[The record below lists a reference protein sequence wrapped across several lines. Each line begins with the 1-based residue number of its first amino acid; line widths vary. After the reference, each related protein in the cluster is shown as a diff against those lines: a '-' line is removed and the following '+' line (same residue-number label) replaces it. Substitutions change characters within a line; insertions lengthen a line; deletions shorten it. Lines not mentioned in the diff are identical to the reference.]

1 MTKVYINTNSI
12 MKTLPKIIIITIIV
26 TMGFMIYSIEKY
38 GINEIVAQE
47 AGIDK
52 EYLFAEDTIITGV
65 FYFNSGTEINRF
77 EIFTQKSGFQASE
90 PFIFTLS
97 KIVGKTP
104 LLHLA
109 ADKAFLFRNSQG
121 EKQSENEF
129 DVKIIISQGKEQQR
143 SFSYNRCYVND
154 YSVQTRTDNEEGWT
168 QGKGFA
174 VVDNF
179 EIQCGSYQPN
189 NPVYED
195 MTTIKEKADAKSS
208 MDYQKSQINLGR

>member
-1 MTKVYINTNSI
+1 MNFKKTTIVLSVAVLSI
-12 MKTLPKIIIITIIV
+12 ASFTGIQLTEII
-26 TMGFMIYSIEKY
+26 
-38 GINEIVAQE
+38 AQE
-47 AGIDK
+47 TGVDK
-52 EYLFAEDTIITGV
+52 GYLFAEDTIITGV

-77 EIFTQKSGFQASE
+77 EIFTQNSGFQASE

-97 KIVGKTP
+97 KVAGKTP

-109 ADKAFLFRNSQG
+109 SDKAFLFRNSPG
-121 EKQSENEF
+121 EKQSENQF
-129 DVKIIISQGKEQQR
+129 DVKIIISQGQEQQR
-143 SFSYNRCYVND
+143 SFSYNKCFIND
-154 YSVQTRTDNEEGWT
+154 YFVQTRTDNEEGWT

-174 VVDNF
+174 IVDNF

-195 MTTIKEKADAKSS
+195 MTKNKEKASAKSS

>member
-1 MTKVYINTNSI
+1 MTKIYCISKSI
-12 MKTLPKIIIITIIV
+12 MKALPKMVIITLLII
-26 TMGFMIYSIEKY
+26 TGFALYSIETF

-47 AGIDK
+47 AGVDK
-52 EYLFAEDTIITGV
+52 GYQFAEDTIITGV

-90 PFIFTLS
+90 PFVFTLS

-129 DVKIIISQGKEQQR
+129 DVKIIISQGKDQQR
-143 SFSYNRCYVND
+143 SFSYYRCFVND
-154 YSVQTRTDNEEGWT
+154 YFIQTRTDNEEGWT

-189 NPVYED
+189 NPVYDE
-195 MTTIKEKADAKSS
+195 MTTIKEKASAKSS
-208 MDYQKSQINLGR
+208 MDYQNSQINFGQ

>member
-1 MTKVYINTNSI
+1 MTKTYYNQKTI
-12 MKTLPKIIIITIIV
+12 MKIFSKIIVMTLIV
-26 TMGFMIYSIEKY
+26 TIGFTIFSIENLS
-38 GINEIVAQE
+38 INEIIAQE
-47 AGIDK
+47 AGVDK
-52 EYLFAEDTIITGV
+52 GYLFAEDTIITGV

-77 EIFTQKSGFQASE
+77 EIFTQNSGFQASE

-97 KIVGKTP
+97 KVVGKTP

-109 ADKAFLFRNSQG
+109 SDKAFLFRNSPG
-121 EKQSENEF
+121 EKQSQNQF
-129 DVKIIISQGKEQQR
+129 DVKIIISQGQEQHR
-143 SFSYNRCYVND
+143 SFSYNECFIND
-154 YSVQTRTDNEEGWT
+154 YFVQTRTDNEEGWT

-174 VVDNF
+174 IVDNF

-195 MTTIKEKADAKSS
+195 MTTNKEKASAKSS